1 MKKNKTTTKPVNRRP
16 VKKATR
22 SKILKAARKVFAQY
36 AYHAASIRMI
46 GKEAE
51 IDHPLIAYYFPS
63 KAELFEAVLKDIVE
77 DWNKANE
84 GWFEGLEKMSPE
96 AGLARY
102 IDRLIGYS
110 RNHPYATRVFLLNV
124 VQAQDAE
131 TIPGYQAIR
140 TFFEQTIALIK
151 DRIPMQALDR
161 DIEIFRQSFNTLA
174 LSYLGAKSY
183 YAVILG
189 LDANSREYEKWIK
202 DMLMDLFLPRLKQL
216 MFGKDRPK

>member
-1 MKKNKTTTKPVNRRP
+1 MKKKNSTTKPEKKKP
-16 VKKATR
+16 VKKVTR

-51 IDHPLIAYYFPS
+51 IDHPLISYYYPS
-63 KAELFEAVLKDIVE
+63 KAELFEAVLTDIVE
-77 DWNKANE
+77 GWHKANA
-84 GWFEGLEKMSPE
+84 GWFEDLDQMRPE
-96 AGLARY
+96 ACLALY

-110 RNHPYATRVFLLNV
+110 RKHPYAARVFLLNV

-131 TIPGYQAIR
+131 TIPGYKAIQA
-140 TFFEQTIALIK
+140 FFEQSTELIK
-151 DRIPMQALDR
+151 SRLPVQASDR

-183 YAVILG
+183 YAGILG
-189 LDANSREYEKWIK
+189 MDANRREYEKWIK

-216 MFGKDRPK
+216 MSGNE